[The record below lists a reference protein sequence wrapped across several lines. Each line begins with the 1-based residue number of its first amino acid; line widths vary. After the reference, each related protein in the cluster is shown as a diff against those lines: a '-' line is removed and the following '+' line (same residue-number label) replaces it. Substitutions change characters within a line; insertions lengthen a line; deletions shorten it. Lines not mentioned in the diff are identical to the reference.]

1 MTTTSSASSAP
12 IRYLDSADVAR
23 LCADLPVVDLVQETL
38 LAVRR
43 GEAGVAPEAALR
55 WTTTAG
61 DSARSLILPAWSG
74 DSYGCKII
82 NASLGNHRYGLPRAA
97 GLIVLND
104 PETAQ
109 PVCVMEGG
117 RISALRTAGVSMA
130 AIRATRGQEGV
141 ESVAFLGCGLQARV
155 HHELLASLFPG
166 VAEVFAYDHERIRAE
181 EFADAVRAQGPQ
193 ADVTV
198 VERARDAVERARL
211 TIAVTTTTK
220 PYVELDWLPAGGI
233 FVNVSLDDAAESL
246 LLGCEHLFVDDWDL
260 VAADEHRLLG
270 VLARAGLVSGPGEP
284 APSGGRAVDADL
296 PALFSGSLPRPVGE
310 HDRTVVN
317 PFGMGVHDIALAAA
331 VHARAIEAGG
341 GISLPR

>member
-1 MTTTSSASSAP
+1 MTTTSSAP

-23 LCADLPVVDLVQETL
+23 LCADLPIVDLVHETL
-38 LAVRR
+38 LAVGR
-43 GEAGVAPEAALR
+43 GEAGVTPEAALR

-61 DSARSLILPAWSG
+61 DPARSLILPAWTG
-74 DSYGCKII
+74 DNYGCKII

-130 AIRATRGQEGV
+130 AVRALRGREGV
-141 ESVAFLGCGLQARV
+141 ESVAFLGCGRQAGV
-155 HHELLASLFPG
+155 HHELLTSLFPAVG
-166 VAEVFAYDHERIRAE
+166 EFWLYDHDAARAE
-181 EFADAVRAQGPQ
+181 EFADAVRA
-193 ADVTV
+193 ADPRVAVTV
-198 VERARDAVERARL
+198 VAHAREAVERAGL

-220 PYVELDWLPAGGI
+220 PYVELDWLPAGSI

-260 VAADEHRLLG
+260 VVADEHRLLG
-270 VLARAGLVSGPGEP
+270 ALARAGLVSGPGEP
-284 APSGGRAVDADL
+284 APNGGRAVDADL
-296 PALFSGSLPRPVGE
+296 PGLLRGSAPRPIGE

-331 VHARAIEAGG
+331 VHARAIDTGR
-341 GISLPR
+341 GIPLPR